1 MNDTYEFDAHISVMA
16 ESHSKDEAADK
27 ILEHCLDGDIACS
40 LHEENPWPLGFV
52 SEILT
57 LLDLIEVE
65 DDASLAKQRF
75 EIGEKYGL
83 TVEFGEPISGAKH

>member
-1 MNDTYEFDAHISVMA
+1 MTD
-16 ESHSKDEAADK
+16 
-27 ILEHCLDGDIACS
+27 
-40 LHEENPWPLGFV
+40 WPEGFV

-57 LLDLIEVE
+57 LLDLIEIE
-65 DDASLAKQRF
+65 DDASLARQRF